1 MSASKRQSFISKII
15 NSMALI
21 GGLQKVTLVDYPGK
35 IACTIFLSGCNFRCP
50 FCYSKE
56 LVLPESIKNHPRIS
70 EAEIF
75 SFLEQR
81 KDLLEGV
88 VLCGGEPTI
97 NLDLPDLCRKIKNL
111 GFYLKL
117 DTNGSNPE
125 MLEKLIDE
133 KLIDYIAM
141 DIKAPLTQEKYD
153 YFTGV
158 SLPIEKIKKSID
170 LIKKS
175 GIDYEFRST
184 IVPGLHTRE
193 DIIQMAKDIAPAN
206 RYFLQQFRNDKE
218 TIDLILNSINPNYP
232 DGFLESLE
240 KEISLLFKFFKI
252 R

>member
-1 MSASKRQSFISKII
+1 
-15 NSMALI
+15 MALI

-56 LVLPESIKNHPRIS
+56 LVLPENIKNHPQLI
-70 EAEIF
+70 EDEIF

-81 KDLLEGV
+81 KGLLEGV

-97 NLDLPDLCRKIKNL
+97 NSDLPDLCQRIKKL
-111 GFYLKL
+111 GFFLKL

-125 MLEKLIDE
+125 MLKRLIDE

-141 DIKAPLTQEKYD
+141 DIKAPLTQEKYN

-158 SLPIEKIKKSID
+158 NLPIEKIKESIA
-170 LIKKS
+170 LIKNC
-175 GIDYEFRST
+175 GLDYEFRST
-184 IVPGLHTRE
+184 IVPGLHSRE
-193 DIIQMAKDIAPAN
+193 DIIQMAKDIAPAK

-218 TIDLILNSINPNYP
+218 TIDLVLNSINPNYP
-232 DGFLESLE
+232 DGFLEDVE
-240 KEISLLFKFFKI
+240 KEISLLFKSFKI

>member
-1 MSASKRQSFISKII
+1 
-15 NSMALI
+15 MALI

-56 LVLPESIKNHPRIS
+56 LVLPENIKNHPQLI
-70 EAEIF
+70 EEEIF

-97 NLDLPDLCRKIKNL
+97 NSDLPDLCHRIKKL
-111 GFYLKL
+111 GFFLKL

-125 MLEKLIDE
+125 MLKRLIDE

-158 SLPIEKIKKSID
+158 SLPIEKIKESIA
-170 LIKKS
+170 LIKNC
-175 GIDYEFRST
+175 GLDYEFRST
-184 IVPGLHTRE
+184 IVPGLHRRE
-193 DIIQMAKDIAPAN
+193 DIIQMAKDIAPAKK
-206 RYFLQQFRNDKE
+206 YFLQQFRNDKE
-218 TIDLILNSINPNYP
+218 TIDLVLNSINPNYP
-232 DGFLESLE
+232 DGFLEDLE
-240 KEISLLFKFFKI
+240 KEISLLFKSFKI